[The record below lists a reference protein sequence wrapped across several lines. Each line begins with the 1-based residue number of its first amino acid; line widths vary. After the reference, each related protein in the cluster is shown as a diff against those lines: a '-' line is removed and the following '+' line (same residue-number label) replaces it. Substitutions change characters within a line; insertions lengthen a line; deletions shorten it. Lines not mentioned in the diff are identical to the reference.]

1 MNEKNKIMITD
12 EKNNDFNWDV
22 LDNDTARRRRIPN
35 AQIFEKYKDT
45 VYNHQDYAFGFYEE
59 LLKSTITNKELEVGN
74 AYKITD
80 IAFIFG
86 KELTVLL
93 KGGIEC
99 LIDMNSEKTFIYS
112 LGFESV
118 EDFIEYIST
127 PNGREDFVNQKYYIV
142 IEQYKP
148 HNRGSIT
155 KGQILKTKD
164 EFFAQIKNPTS
175 AYYGTILEKN
185 RGGFLIDVQ
194 GVTGF
199 LPGSLAATNIVRDF
213 DEMVG
218 KKLPLMVEDY
228 LQDSD
233 TFVFSYKKYVKNILP
248 QKIDELDTQERYVG
262 AVTGVMKF
270 GIFIEFNEFFT
281 GLLHTSK
288 MSEECKNR
296 FRNGEFKAGDT
307 VNIWIQEIAADKKII
322 LTDIDPSIRRQELEE
337 FCKNNIGINK
347 IGEVLSVKPFVT
359 LVKLEKDIVGMIS
372 QKEMRSKKMSLNVGD
387 SVSVSITQFGENNKI
402 FLALNEN

>member
-1 MNEKNKIMITD
+1 MITE
-12 EKNNDFNWDV
+12 EKNNDFDWDV

-45 VYNHQDYAFGFYEE
+45 VYNHQDYALGYYEE
-59 LLKSTITNKELEVGN
+59 LIKSTITNKELEVGN
-74 AYKITD
+74 AYKI
-80 IAFIFG
+80 INVAFISN

-93 KGGIEC
+93 NGRVEC
-99 LIDMNSEKTFIYS
+99 LIDLNNERSFVYS
-112 LGFESV
+112 LGFDSIESFT
-118 EDFIEYIST
+118 DYIST
-127 PNGREDFVNQKYYIV
+127 PDGIQDFINQEYYV
-142 IEQYKP
+142 VVEQYKP

-155 KGQILKTKD
+155 KGQILKMKD
-164 EFFAQIKNPTS
+164 EFYGQINKPTS

-194 GVTGF
+194 GVIGF

-228 LQDSD
+228 LRDSD

-248 QKIDELDTQERYVG
+248 QKIDELDTQEKYVG
-262 AVTGVMKF
+262 TVTGVMKF

-288 MSEECKNR
+288 MSDECKSR
-296 FRNGEFKAGDT
+296 FKNGEIKTGDF

-322 LTDIDPSIRRQELEE
+322 LTDIDPAIRRQELEE

-402 FLALNEN
+402 FLAINEN

>member
-1 MNEKNKIMITD
+1 MKI
-12 EKNNDFNWDV
+12 
-22 LDNDTARRRRIPN
+22 
-35 AQIFEKYKDT
+35 
-45 VYNHQDYAFGFYEE
+45 
-59 LLKSTITNKELEVGN
+59 
-74 AYKITD
+74 
-80 IAFIFG
+80 
-86 KELTVLL
+86 
-93 KGGIEC
+93 
-99 LIDMNSEKTFIYS
+99 
-112 LGFESV
+112 
-118 EDFIEYIST
+118 
-127 PNGREDFVNQKYYIV
+127 
-142 IEQYKP
+142 
-148 HNRGSIT
+148 
-155 KGQILKTKD
+155 KD
-164 EFFAQIKNPTS
+164 EFYAQIRKPTS

-248 QKIDELDTQERYVG
+248 QKIDELDTQDKYRG
-262 AVTGVMKF
+262 TVTGVMKF

-288 MSEECKNR
+288 MSDECKSR
-296 FRNGEFKAGDT
+296 FKNGEIKAGDF

-322 LTDIDPSIRRQELEE
+322 LTDIDPAIRRQELEE
-337 FCKNNIGINK
+337 FCKNNIGVNK

-372 QKEMRSKKMSLNVGD
+372 QKEMRSKKMSLSVGD
-387 SVSVSITQFGENNKI
+387 SVSVSITQFSENNKI
-402 FLALNEN
+402 FLAINEN

>member
-1 MNEKNKIMITD
+1 MITD
-12 EKNNDFNWDV
+12 EKNNDFDWDV
-22 LDNDTARRRRIPN
+22 LDNDTARRKRIPN
-35 AQIFEKYKDT
+35 VQIFEKYKDT
-45 VYNHQDYAFGFYEE
+45 VYNHQDYALGFYEE
-59 LLKSTITNKELEVGN
+59 LIKSTITNKELEVGN

-80 IAFIFG
+80 IAFIFD

-99 LIDMNSEKTFIYS
+99 LIDLNSEKSFIYS
-112 LGFESV
+112 LGFEST
-118 EDFIEYIST
+118 ETFIEYIST
-127 PNGREDFVNQKYYIV
+127 PTGREDFIRQEYYIV

-164 EFFAQIKNPTS
+164 EFFAQIKKPTS

-296 FRNGEFKAGDT
+296 FKNGEFKAGDT

-402 FLALNEN
+402 FLAINEN

>member
-1 MNEKNKIMITD
+1 LIEKNKIMITD
-12 EKNNDFNWDV
+12 EKNNDFDWDV
-22 LDNDTARRRRIPN
+22 LDNDTARRKRIPN
-35 AQIFEKYKDT
+35 VQIFEKYKDT
-45 VYNHQDYAFGFYEE
+45 VYNHQDYALGFYEE
-59 LLKSTITNKELEVGN
+59 LIKSTITNKELEVGN

-80 IAFIFG
+80 IAFIFD

-99 LIDMNSEKTFIYS
+99 LIDLNSEKSFIYS
-112 LGFESV
+112 LGFEST
-118 EDFIEYIST
+118 ETFIEYIST
-127 PNGREDFVNQKYYIV
+127 PTGREDFIRQEYYIV
-142 IEQYKP
+142 IDQYKP

-164 EFFAQIKNPTS
+164 EFFAQIKKPTS

-296 FRNGEFKAGDT
+296 FKNGEFKAGDT

-402 FLALNEN
+402 FLAINEN